1 MRKSIFTCLS
11 IFSIFVASCADS
23 SPKNNAKSAYVLASQ
38 KVSKAEKAFNLA
50 DYAEAQKL
58 CVEAR
63 NDVEKIIE
71 NFPDS
76 DVAFKLVS
84 DSSIYI
90 GSCKYLDLKEK
101 IIPQLELLNNSQMQ
115 PIALA
120 WAVAVK
126 NNAYADLAKAIIKN
140 TKQFD
145 AKAIDSIFNCVLS
158 NIKNP
163 SIAEAL
169 RNEYRLAR
177 LGVGDKKAESV
188 AVAKVEKKTAN
199 ISDVAKFLRDVS
211 TSASLVSYDVRNAE
225 KLRAMAKTASG
236 SEKQIA
242 DKVVSELSK
251 AYDNVLKISSSAMR
265 EKALAEIAVAFAYM
279 GDNLRAIAISQK
291 ITNGDLF
298 YGVFKEIAES
308 ACKSDN
314 YRAALTLAS
323 RLSDVQE
330 KSKFLSSLAIGV
342 AEKGLYNEAREIA
355 STVQD
360 ILLRNDAYAKSA
372 KLAFDAGKPNE
383 ASQCISKIDAKNLNC
398 LDVFCKTNGLSIHNA
413 SALRLACV
421 ANKLIGVNEKL
432 ASALNYMAVVEVSRE
447 TAKLDD
453 KVVSTIFDNLIKM
466 GKEEDAFNFV
476 VSRFSQ
482 LQNNN
487 VAEKLCALAKST
499 KDKTLSL
506 KIYKKL
512 GELASVNE
520 VSVMELALYL
530 SQSGMSREELV
541 NILGESLPKFK

>member
-1 MRKSIFTCLS
+1 MRKSIFTCLLV
-11 IFSIFVASCADS
+11 FSIFVASCADS

-50 DYAEAQKL
+50 NYADAQKL
-58 CVEAR
+58 CLEAR

-71 NFPDS
+71 NYPDS

-90 GSCKYLDLKEK
+90 GSCRYLDLKEK
-101 IIPQLELLNNSQMQ
+101 IIPQLELLNDSQMQ

-126 NNAYADLAKAIIKN
+126 NNAYTDLAKAIVKN
-140 TKQFD
+140 IKQFD
-145 AKAIDSIFNCVLS
+145 AKTIDSIFNCVLS

-163 SIAEAL
+163 SQAEVL

-177 LGVGDKKAESV
+177 LGVSDKKSEPV
-188 AVAKVEKKTAN
+188 AVVKTEKKSAK
-199 ISDVAKFLRDVS
+199 IADVAKFLRDVS
-211 TSASLVSYDVRNAE
+211 TSASLISYDVRNAE
-225 KLRAMAKTASG
+225 KLRTMAKIAS
-236 SEKQIA
+236 SAEKQIV

-251 AYDNVLKISSSAMR
+251 AYDNVLKISSQTMR
-265 EKALAEIAVAFAYM
+265 EKALSEIAIAFAYT

-308 ACKSDN
+308 ACKGDN

-342 AEKGLYNEAREIA
+342 AENGLYNEAREIA
-355 STVQD
+355 STIQD
-360 ILLRNDAYAKSA
+360 ILLRNEAYAKSA
-372 KLAFDAGKPNE
+372 KLAFDAGKPND
-383 ASQCISKIDAKNLNC
+383 ASQCISKIDVKNLNC
-398 LDVFCKTNGLSIHNA
+398 LDVFCKTDGLSVHNA

-421 ANKLIGVNEKL
+421 ANKLIGVNEKF
-432 ASALNYMAVVEVSRE
+432 ASALNSMAIVEVSRE
-447 TAKLDD
+447 TAKLDE
-453 KVVSTIFDNLIKM
+453 KVIGTIFDNLVKM
-466 GKEEDAFNFV
+466 GKEDDAFNFI

-487 VAEKLCALAKST
+487 VAEKLCALAEST
-499 KDKTLSL
+499 KDKNLSL

-520 VSVMELALYL
+520 VSVMELALHL
-530 SQSGMSREELV
+530 SRSGMSRKDAV
-541 NILGESLPKFK
+541 NILGDSLPKFK

>member
-1 MRKSIFTCLS
+1 MRKSIFTCLLV
-11 IFSIFVASCADS
+11 FSIFVASCADS

-50 DYAEAQKL
+50 NYADAQKL
-58 CVEAR
+58 CLEAR

-71 NFPDS
+71 NYPDS

-90 GSCKYLDLKEK
+90 GSCRYLDLKEK
-101 IIPQLELLNNSQMQ
+101 IIPQLELLNDSQMQ

-126 NNAYADLAKAIIKN
+126 NNAYTDLAKAIVKN
-140 TKQFD
+140 IKQFD
-145 AKAIDSIFNCVLS
+145 AKTIDSIFNCVLL

-163 SIAEAL
+163 SQAEVL

-177 LGVGDKKAESV
+177 LGVSDKKSEPV
-188 AVAKVEKKTAN
+188 AVVKTEKKSAK
-199 ISDVAKFLRDVS
+199 IADVAKFLRDVS
-211 TSASLVSYDVRNAE
+211 TSASLISYDVRNAE
-225 KLRAMAKTASG
+225 KLRSMAKIASCA
-236 SEKQIA
+236 EKQIV

-251 AYDNVLKISSSAMR
+251 AYDNVLKISSQTMR
-265 EKALAEIAVAFAYM
+265 EKALSEIAIAFAYT

-308 ACKSDN
+308 ACKGDN

-342 AEKGLYNEAREIA
+342 AENGLYNEAREIA

-360 ILLRNDAYAKSA
+360 ILLRNEAYAKSA
-372 KLAFDAGKPNE
+372 KLAFDAGKPND
-383 ASQCISKIDAKNLNC
+383 ALQCISKIDVKNLNC
-398 LDVFCKTNGLSIHNA
+398 LDVFCKTDGLSVHNA

-421 ANKLIGVNEKL
+421 ANKLIGVNEKF
-432 ASALNYMAVVEVSRE
+432 ASALNSMSIVEVSRE
-447 TAKLDD
+447 TAKLDE
-453 KVVSTIFDNLIKM
+453 KVIGTIFDNLVKM
-466 GKEEDAFNFV
+466 GKEDDAFNFI

-487 VAEKLCALAKST
+487 VAEKLCALAEST
-499 KDKTLSL
+499 KDKNLSL

-520 VSVMELALYL
+520 VSVMELALHL
-530 SQSGMSREELV
+530 SRSGMSRKDAV
-541 NILGESLPKFK
+541 NILGDSLPKFK